1 MSDLREENLQ
11 LRQERDLLL
20 RRLAEVQDDFAR
32 SNQEIFKVNEALMDA
47 NLRLKT
53 LDRLKDTFLSM
64 ITHELRTP
72 LTVISG
78 MAETLQEGVYGPLNE
93 EQMGRVLHIT
103 EAAARLRQLVNDL
116 LDLSRME
123 AGMMQLRREPLDP
136 RSLADAVIWQLSSV
150 AEKAEVQ
157 LINRVSHSLP
167 EVDGDGQRIE
177 QILTNLISNALKFT
191 PRQGSITITA
201 ELQADKERTDEV
213 AFCVSD
219 TGTGIAPE
227 MLGQIF
233 DKFVQAHPF
242 RDDRTKGTGLGLAI
256 VRHLVEL
263 HGGQVSVTSKQ
274 GEGTQFYFTLPVYQH

>member
-1 MSDLREENLQ
+1 MTDLSEENRQ

-20 RRLAEVQDDFAR
+20 RRLAEVQEDFAR
-32 SNQEIFKVNEALMDA
+32 SNQEIFNVNEALMDA

-53 LDRLKDTFLSM
+53 LDRMKDTFLSM

-78 MAETLQEGVYGPLNE
+78 IAETLQEGIYGPLTE

-116 LDLSRME
+116 LDLSKME
-123 AGMMQLRREPLDP
+123 SGMMRLRREPLDP
-136 RSLADAVIWQLSSV
+136 RSLVDAVIWQLSSV
-150 AEKAEVQ
+150 AEKAEVS
-157 LINRVSHSLP
+157 LVNRVRHTLP
-167 EVDGDGQRIE
+167 EVDADGQRVE
-177 QILTNLISNALKFT
+177 QILTNLVSNALKFT
-191 PRQGSITITA
+191 PPGGAITITA
-201 ELQADKERTDEV
+201 ERRSTERQPDEV

-227 MLGQIF
+227 MLNQIF

-242 RDDRTKGTGLGLAI
+242 KEDRTKGTGLGLAI

-263 HGGQVSVTSKQ
+263 HGGQVQVTSQQNQ
-274 GEGTQFYFTLPVYQH
+274 GSQFYFTLPVHKN